1 MFQLVRDVFDIICPT
16 WRRKLISMSS
26 DGASAM
32 TGGYQG
38 IVTHIEREVFP
49 FNVVSKDRFLIS
61 FIEFGVVYINLILLC
76 KVCIRTLQME
86 NGLLL
91 QQHSL
96 VIYEFNTSS
105 LLIWN
110 QNVQNLQLDGQ
121 PLELC
126 AIGFLII
133 VFDCFDILL
142 NLLHQQCLQFGGR
155 LLFLLL
161 VD

>member
-1 MFQLVRDVFDIICPT
+1 MVSLLKSNSLFQ
-16 WRRKLISMSS
+16 
-26 DGASAM
+26 M
-32 TGGYQG
+32 T
-38 IVTHIEREVFP
+38 TKSIEH
-49 FNVVSKDRFLIS
+49 
-61 FIEFGVVYINLILLC
+61 GVVYINLILLC
-76 KVCIRTLQME
+76 EVHTKTLQMA
-86 NGLLL
+86 NGLPL

-96 VIYEFNTSS
+96 VIYEFNTSL

-110 QNVQNLQLDGQ
+110 QNVQNLQLDSQ
-121 PLELC
+121 PLELY

-142 NLLHQQCLQFGGR
+142 NLLHQQRLQFSDG